1 MAITKIN
8 TPELLD
14 INTTGAKQLPSGTTA
29 QRPTTGVTA
38 GDFRYNTDDDR
49 VEYYDGTSP
58 YDAAK
63 WFQIDDEALP
73 SPVPVGSE
81 NFDIVTYT
89 GTGNAQSTNSLSN
102 QSGTINFAPDLVWIK
117 SRSNG
122 TSHELNDSVRGQ
134 VSRLFSDST
143 SAQGTIA
150 NGFLSLD
157 SNGFSLNGAG
167 SGGEVNALN
176 RTYVAWCW
184 KAGGAPT
191 ATNSAGAGNV
201 PTAGSVK
208 IDGADSTTALA
219 GIIAATRIS
228 ANTDAGFSIVSY
240 AGASNATADASNN
253 GGAYWSVGHGLGA
266 TPDLVIVKKTND
278 AGGWY
283 VGGAALGSTGSN
295 GNHLVLNTSAAQAPE
310 SNILWGG
317 GQTFNDTTFG
327 LGGWDVVNRN
337 GDSYIAYC
345 FKSIIGYQKVG
356 TYLGNGPTGQP
367 IPTGF
372 EPSFLLIRKADDS
385 QSWIMLDNVR
395 DPSNPKTKTL
405 LADTNGI
412 ETVTTQNL
420 SFTSTGFTLSNF
432 HVNDSGTT
440 FIFLAIA

>member
-38 GDFRYNTDDDR
+38 GDFRYNTTLNY

-73 SPVPVGSE
+73 SIVPVASE
-81 NFDIVTYT
+81 NFAPVIYT
-89 GTGNAQSTNSLSN
+89 GNGGTQSITSLD
-102 QSGTINFAPDLVWIK
+102 FKPDLVWIK
-117 SRSNG
+117 NRTTAG
-122 TSHELNDSVRGQ
+122 YEHFWWDSVRGAGGNKDIN
-134 VSRLFSDST
+134 SDST
-143 SAQGTIA
+143 NYEGEEATSVYGY
-150 NGFLSLD
+150 LSSFD
-157 SNGFSLNGAG
+157 SNGFTLT
-167 SGGEVNALN
+167 SGTTSAVTINKSSN
-176 RTYVAWCW
+176 DYVAWCW
-184 KAGGAPT
+184 YAPT
-191 ATNSAGAGNV
+191 AESIGASGSRLASTVKKNV
-201 PTAGSVK
+201 
-208 IDGADSTTALA
+208 
-219 GIIAATRIS
+219 
-228 ANTDAGFSIVSY
+228 DAGFSIVSY
-240 AGASNATADASNN
+240 AGASNATADTSNN
-253 GGAYWSVGHGLGA
+253 GGAYWSVGHGLGE

-283 VGGAALGSTGSN
+283 VGGAALGSTGTN

-317 GQTFNDTTFG
+317 GQTFNATTFG
-327 LGGWDVVNRN
+327 IGGWDVVNRN

-345 FKSIIGYQKVG
+345 FKSITGYQLVG
-356 TYLGNGPTGQP
+356 TYVGNGSTGQA

-385 QSWIMLDNVR
+385 QNWIMLDNVR

-405 LADTNGI
+405 LADTSGA

-432 HVNDSGTT
+432 HVNDNGTT